1 MISTKH
7 KAIFIHIPKV
17 AGQSIE
23 TLFLEDLGLNW
34 DTRQELL
41 LRKKKRDEPGPH
53 RLAHLKAKDYVGLG
67 YLEVSKYEE
76 YFSFS
81 FVRNPYSRVISLYN
95 YLGYSKIISFSAF
108 IKNVLSEKVRE
119 DHFFFRP
126 QYDYLYSDDGKLL
139 VDFVGKLERIAEDFK
154 YVLEKVGIKGKN
166 LPHINKPEKGVK
178 RGIASL
184 LTTPSLLKDL
194 QLKRL
199 FSQKKVSEL
208 SEDQKEDIYHI
219 YTKDFENFGYE
230 K

>member
-7 KAIFIHIPKV
+7 RTIFVHIPKA

-41 LRKKKRDEPGPH
+41 LRKKKSDEPGPH

-67 YLEVSKYEE
+67 YLEAPKYEE
-76 YFSFS
+76 FFSFS

-95 YLGYSKIISFSAF
+95 YLGYAKIISISAF
-108 IKNVLSEKVRE
+108 IKNVLSKKVKE

-126 QYDYLYSDDGKLL
+126 QYDYLYSDEGKLL
-139 VDFVGKLERIAEDFK
+139 VDFVGKLENISEDIE
-154 YVLEKVGIKGKN
+154 YVLKKSGIENKN
-166 LPHINKPEKGVK
+166 LPHINKSEKNLK
-178 RGIASL
+178 RGITSL
-184 LTTPSLLKDL
+184 INKPSLLKHL

-199 FSQKKVSEL
+199 FSQQKVSEL
-208 SEDQKEDIYHI
+208 SEDQKDGIYHI
-219 YTKDFENFGYE
+219 YTKDFEYFGYE

>member
-7 KAIFIHIPKV
+7 KTIFVHIPKV

-41 LRKKKRDEPGPH
+41 LRKKKSHESGPH

-67 YLEVSKYEE
+67 YLEASKYEE

-95 YLGYSKIISFSAF
+95 YLGYSKIISISSF
-108 IKNVLSEKVRE
+108 IKNELSKKVRE

-126 QYDYLYSDDGKLL
+126 QYDYLYNDGGKLM
-139 VDFVGKLERIAEDFK
+139 VDFVGKLEHISEDIE
-154 YVLEKVGIKGKN
+154 YVLEKSGLEDRK
-166 LPHINKPEKGVK
+166 LPHINKSEKGLK
-178 RGIASL
+178 RGISSL
-184 LTTPSLLKDL
+184 ITTPSLLKDL
-194 QLKRL
+194 QLTRL
-199 FSQKKVSEL
+199 FSKKKISEL
-208 SEDQKEDIYHI
+208 NKDQKDSIYRI
-219 YTKDFENFGYE
+219 YTKDFEYFGYE

>member
-7 KAIFIHIPKV
+7 KTIFVHIPKV

-34 DTRQELL
+34 DTRQALL
-41 LRKKKRDEPGPH
+41 LRKKKSDEPGPH

-67 YLEVSKYEE
+67 YLEASKYEE

-81 FVRNPYSRVISLYN
+81 FVRNPYSRVMSLYN
-95 YLGYSKIISFSAF
+95 YLGYSRIISFSAF
-108 IKNVLSEKVRE
+108 INSVLSKKVRE

-126 QYDYLYSDDGKLL
+126 QYDYLYCDNGKLW
-139 VDFVGKLERIAEDFK
+139 VDFVGKLEHISEDIE
-154 YVLEKVGIKGKN
+154 YVMEKVGLEGKN
-166 LPHINKPEKGVK
+166 LPHINKSEKGLK
-178 RGIASL
+178 RGITSL
-184 LTTPSLLKDL
+184 ITTPSLLKDI

-208 SEDQKEDIYHI
+208 SEDQKEGIYLI
-219 YTKDFENFGYE
+219 YKKDFEHFGYE